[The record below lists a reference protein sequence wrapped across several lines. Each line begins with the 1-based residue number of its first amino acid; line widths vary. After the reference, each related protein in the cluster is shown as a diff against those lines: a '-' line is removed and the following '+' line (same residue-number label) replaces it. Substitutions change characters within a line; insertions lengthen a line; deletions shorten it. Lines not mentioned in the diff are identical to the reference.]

1 MARIDLPGIRNS
13 LPIDIPEDYLGEI
26 VTPPRTDTS
35 KDSIATIRSALSHPI
50 GTPCLEQLVRPENRV
65 AVIVDDITRETPTA
79 IVLPLILEVLAG
91 SGVPRE
97 KIVIVIALG
106 THRPMTP
113 SEIDRKIGSS
123 IARNYRI
130 INVPAGNSGEM
141 VYVGRSSRGI
151 QAWVNRTVA
160 EADVRIGIG
169 MIMPHLDAGYGGGAK
184 IVLPGVCSEATVNA
198 FHSQMAG
205 IDTNQLGLENA
216 ALRLDL
222 EQWVGECMRLDFILN
237 VILDS
242 RGNLYRCVAGHAVR
256 AHRAGIRFAREVY
269 GAAVKR
275 RYPLVIANAYPHQ
288 IDFWQ
293 STKALASGEM
303 LTQSGGTLILVAECP
318 EGHGTHPRF
327 AGYIGMDP
335 DELLQRFN
343 GGGIADRCAAAEAV
357 AVSRM
362 RKRIRIGLVSSGL
375 SADEARQMGFS
386 YYPSVETAIDEA
398 IGPMRE
404 KKIGLLT
411 HGGVTLPL
419 LPD

>member
-26 VTPPRTDTS
+26 VSPPRTDS
-35 KDSIATIRSALSHPI
+35 SEDAIGTIRSALSRPI

-65 AVIVDDITRETPTA
+65 AVIIDDITRETPTA
-79 IVLPLILEVLAG
+79 IVLPLILKALAG

-97 KIVIVIALG
+97 RIAIVIALG

-113 SEIDRKIGSS
+113 CEIGRKIGSS
-123 IARNYRI
+123 IARDYRVV
-130 INVPAGNSGEM
+130 NVPSCNSDEM
-141 VYVGRSSRGI
+141 VYAGKSSRGI
-151 QAWVNRTVA
+151 PAWINRAVA
-160 EADVRIGIG
+160 EADFRIGIG

-184 IVLPGVCSEATVNA
+184 IVLPGVCSEATVDA
-198 FHSQMAG
+198 FHSQMAS

-237 VILDS
+237 VILDC
-242 RGNLYRCVAGHAVR
+242 RGNLYRCVAGDAVQ

-269 GAAVKR
+269 GASVKR
-275 RYPLVIANAYPHQ
+275 RYPLVIANGYPHQ

-293 STKALASGEM
+293 STKALASGEI
-303 LTQSGGTLILVAECP
+303 LTQSGGTLILVADCP

-327 AGYIGMDP
+327 ADYIGMDP
-335 DELLQRFN
+335 DDLLRRFN

-357 AVSRM
+357 AIGRM
-362 RKRIRIGLVSSGL
+362 KQRIKLGLVSAGL
-375 SADEARQMGFS
+375 SADEARQMGFMH
-386 YYPSVETAIDEA
+386 YPSVETAIEGA
-398 IGPMRE
+398 IGPIRE
-404 KKIGLLT
+404 KKLGLLT